1 MVSIWYRAQF
11 GIGNTSQMKTGANIG
26 SITKRAVDALKCQ
39 EGEREARLWD
49 SEVKGFFIRAYPTGR
64 KVYAVKYRHGT
75 TQRIYTI
82 GKHGDLTPDEA
93 REEAKSIIADLRQG
107 KDAALTKAQIKNA
120 LSIGDLCNIYFTT
133 APLTNPNKR
142 EQTWHDDKRRIENHI
157 LPQIGGLKVNSI
169 NRLDAA
175 KAINAIKEGK
185 IRQRFKSA
193 KPRGVVNIQGGE
205 GAARRT
211 LATISAIFNWGIIHA
226 DVATNPFKHIN
237 LGNAKT
243 RERFLSHQEANNL
256 IEAINSLETQNRFQK
271 ATADAIRVLLLTGA
285 RKSEITGLRW
295 GEVDFAR
302 KRLQLPPERSKSGG
316 HNGDRFINLMPA
328 ALEILK
334 RRNDANEK
342 LGQDAS
348 IYVFP
353 SDRTGEPIVNL
364 SKPFK
369 AVLEQAG
376 IDELRIHD
384 LRHSFASFAIADGAS
399 LYLVSKLLGHSNTRT
414 TERYAH
420 LSNDPLQ
427 DAVEKIGR
435 RIMPKSED
443 NTGGGDVVKPR
454 AFE

>member
-1 MVSIWYRAQF
+1 
-11 GIGNTSQMKTGANIG
+11 MKTGATVGN
-26 SITKRAVDALKCQ
+26 ITKRAVDALKCQ
-39 EGEREARLWD
+39 EGEREVRLWD
-49 SEVKGFFIRAYPTGR
+49 NEVKGFFIRAYPTGR
-64 KVYAVKYRHGT
+64 KVYAVKYRHGK

-82 GKHGDLTPDEA
+82 GKHGEFTPESARDEA
-93 REEAKSIIADLRQG
+93 KTILQDVTKG
-107 KDAALTKAQIKNA
+107 KDAAITKSQIKNA
-120 LSIGDLCNIYFTT
+120 LTISDLTNVYFAT

-142 EQTWHDDKRRIENHI
+142 AQTWYDDKRRIENHI
-157 LPQIGGLKVNSI
+157 LPQMGGLKVNAI

-185 IRQRFKSA
+185 IRQRFKSD
-193 KPRGVVNIQGGE
+193 KLRGIVNVQGGE

-226 DVATNPFKHIN
+226 DIAANPFKHIN
-237 LGNAKT
+237 LGTAKS
-243 RERFLSHQEANNL
+243 RERFLSHQEANSL
-256 IEAINSLETQNRFQK
+256 IESINSLESQERFQK

-285 RKSEITGLRW
+285 RKSEITHLLW
-295 GEVDFAR
+295 GEVDFER
-302 KRLQLPPERSKSGG
+302 KRLQLPPERTKSGG
-316 HNGDRFINLMPA
+316 SNGDRFINLMPA

-334 RRNDANEK
+334 RRCDANEK

-364 SKPFK
+364 TKPFK
-369 AVLEQAG
+369 AVLELAG

-399 LYLVSKLLGHSNTRT
+399 LYLVSKLLGHANTRT

-427 DAVEKIGR
+427 DAVAKIGR
-435 RIMPKSED
+435 RIMSKNED
-443 NTGGGDVVKPR
+443 NMGGGEVIKPR